1 MQAYIR
7 KIELREPMEDR
18 APAVPIPR
26 IFGFKAK
33 VDRMAEGA
41 VGIGMGDVIAVINIQ
56 KDEPPPSER

>member
-1 MQAYIR
+1 
-7 KIELREPMEDR
+7 MEDR